1 VELTKIYS
9 FHMPT
14 RMVYG
19 IGAANRV
26 GEIVRELEGRKVF
39 IVTDGGI
46 VKAGLLDRIMPQ
58 LEAEG
63 LTVEVYEKDEAEP
76 TDAQVHQGAQKL
88 KESGANVVL
97 GFGGGGAM
105 DAAKGIKVM
114 ATNPGSILD
123 YEGFG
128 KVKGSDI
135 RLVAIP
141 TTAGT
146 GSEAGPGAVIIDS
159 QRKRKIGVISPHISP
174 HVSIVDPLLTL
185 TVPPKL
191 TAYTGL
197 DALAQSIGAY
207 LVNTSQPVSDA
218 LAIYAVE
225 LIAGNLGRAV
235 AKGDDLQART
245 NMAYGSMIGAIGMHR
260 AGCTGEHYLAETVGA
275 YYGLPHGLTVAVFLP
290 YIMEFN
296 RPAAP
301 QRFVRLAQAM
311 GERTEGLSLRDAS
324 RKAVTA
330 VVNLLQDL
338 EIPSLKELGVREK
351 DLEQLTDRN
360 MSHWCVVNGV
370 NPRPL
375 TRDAILGLYRRTY
388 HGDLFD

>member
-1 VELTKIYS
+1 
-9 FHMPT
+9 M
-14 RMVYG
+14 
-19 IGAANRV
+19 
-26 GEIVRELEGRKVF
+26 
-39 IVTDGGI
+39 
-46 VKAGLLDRIMPQ
+46 
-58 LEAEG
+58 
-63 LTVEVYEKDEAEP
+63 
-76 TDAQVHQGAQKL
+76 
-88 KESGANVVL
+88 
-97 GFGGGGAM
+97 
-105 DAAKGIKVM
+105 
-114 ATNPGSILD
+114 
-123 YEGFG
+123 
-128 KVKGSDI
+128 
-135 RLVAIP
+135 
-141 TTAGT
+141 
-146 GSEAGPGAVIIDS
+146 
-159 QRKRKIGVISPHISP
+159 
-174 HVSIVDPLLTL
+174 DPLLTL

-207 LVNTSQPVSDA
+207 LVNTGQPVSDA

-275 YYGLPHGLTVAVFLP
+275 YYGLPHGLTVAIFLP
-290 YIMEFN
+290 YIMGFN
-296 RPAAP
+296 RPATP
-301 QRFVRLAQAM
+301 ERFVRLARAM

-351 DLEQLTDRN
+351 DLEQLTDKN

-375 TRDAILGLYRRTY
+375 TRDAILDLYRRTY

>member
-1 VELTKIYS
+1 MIYG
-9 FHMPT
+9 
-14 RMVYG
+14 V
-19 IGAANRV
+19 GAANQVGQIV
-26 GEIVRELEGRKVF
+26 GELGCQKAF

-46 VKAGLLDRIMPQ
+46 VRSGLLDQIKPK

-63 LTVEVYEKDEAEP
+63 LTVEVYQRDEAEP
-76 TDAQVHQGAQKL
+76 TEAQVHEGAQEL
-88 KESGANVVL
+88 KGFGADVIL
-97 GFGGGGAM
+97 GFGGGGSM

-128 KVKGSDI
+128 KAEGSDI

-146 GSEAGPGAVIIDS
+146 GSEAGPGAVITDS
-159 QRKRKIGVISPHISP
+159 ERKRKIGVISPHISP
-174 HVSIVDPLLTL
+174 DVSIVDPLLTL

-207 LVNTSQPVSDA
+207 LVNTGQPISDA
-218 LAIYAVE
+218 LAIHAVE
-225 LIAGNLGRAV
+225 LIFGSLGRAV

-245 NMAYGSMIGAIGMHR
+245 NVAYGSMIGAIGMHR
-260 AGCTGEHYLAETVGA
+260 SGCTGEHYLAETVGG
-275 YYGLPHGLTVAVFLP
+275 YYKLPHGLTVAIFLP

-301 QRFVRLAQAM
+301 ERFVRLAQAM
-311 GERTEGLSLRDAS
+311 GERTDGFTLRDAS
-324 RKAVTA
+324 RRAVTA
-330 VVNLLQDL
+330 VADLLQDL
-338 EIPSLKELGVREK
+338 EIPSLKEIGVREK

-360 MSHWCVVNGV
+360 MSHWCVVNEV

-375 TRDAILGLYRRTY
+375 TREAILELYRRAY
-388 HGDLFD
+388 QGELFA